1 VLLEKNLEEEEEH
14 QTKKDLSSL
23 CDSVYTSDAIE
34 WISRSQR
41 RGWNKREREIKS
53 NQLKLKLLPFFI
65 LFFFIIE
72 GNSNG

>member
-53 NQLKLKLLPFFI
+53 NQL
-65 LFFFIIE
+65 
-72 GNSNG
+72 